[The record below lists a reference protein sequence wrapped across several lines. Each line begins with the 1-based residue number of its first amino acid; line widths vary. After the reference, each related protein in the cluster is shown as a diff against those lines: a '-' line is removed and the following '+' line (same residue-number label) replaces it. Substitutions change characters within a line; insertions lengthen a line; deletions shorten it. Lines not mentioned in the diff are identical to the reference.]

1 MGEPFWSC
9 QFFLS
14 VYPSSYSIL
23 ILYGFFLKKLFW
35 FWILKKTIWLDR
47 RKIIFRLDRHF
58 HSIIIYLPFS
68 QYNHVQNFEEKKI
81 IPALKLK
88 LDLRTCYMSDQKK
101 KIENREGGILF
112 YLCPSFLPR
121 YFSSH
126 FSQQLLMAEIWYL
139 VTSFTRYAISWEA
152 FLEPSDS
159 YFLFADFVDFYT
171 HWTICSFFS
180 ATIDGRN
187 LIFSHKLH
195 IGTPYRGKRFWTY
208 QIPTSCF
215 PT

>member
-1 MGEPFWSC
+1 M
-9 QFFLS
+9 
-14 VYPSSYSIL
+14 
-23 ILYGFFLKKLFW
+23 
-35 FWILKKTIWLDR
+35 
-47 RKIIFRLDRHF
+47 
-58 HSIIIYLPFS
+58 LP
-68 QYNHVQNFEEKKI
+68 
-81 IPALKLK
+81 
-88 LDLRTCYMSDQKK
+88 KK

-112 YLCPSFLPR
+112 YLCPSVCPSFLPR

-187 LIFSHKLH
+187 LIISHKLH
-195 IGTPYRGKRFWTY
+195 IGTPYRGKRFFGPIRFLLPVFRLSWFLYTLNTHV
-208 QIPTSCF
+208 QVLVDRTQHPPFFIFFSNFHGLEICKTAIICRF
-215 PT
+215 LIA